1 MPNKKQNGHVSKN
14 GHSYKID
21 TVNKINTPVN
31 QEETHEEKMQK
42 MFPALLPM
50 KVILKNDDGLEN
62 CRAAILAILK
72 KHNIAYSNWIV
83 KDSRTGTYKVYSIDL
98 QMPDYDTFQKV
109 YAAVQALENVVRL
122 L

>member
-1 MPNKKQNGHVSKN
+1 MPNKKQNGHVTQN

-21 TVNKINTPVN
+21 TVNKINPLTDH
-31 QEETHEEKMQK
+31 EETHEEKMQK

-62 CRAAILAILK
+62 CRAAILAILNK
-72 KHNIAYSNWIV
+72 NNIPYNNWTE

-109 YAAVQALENVVRL
+109 YAEVQALENVIRL